1 MTAFAPLSAS
11 SLPPL
16 SALAQA
22 AAAEL
27 SSLLPGRVSTA
38 DEDRLSYSR
47 DMWSKA
53 ILWIRQGKIPPPP
66 DVVVWPDNEDE
77 VQKVVQLARAHKL
90 PIVPFGAGSGV
101 CGGVCA
107 VRGGISLDLKRL
119 ERVGA
124 VDGERFTVDADAG
137 VVGEVLERKLN
148 AQGYT
153 LGHFP
158 SSIYMST
165 LGGWLA
171 ARSAGQLSTR
181 YGKIEDM
188 VCSLRAVT
196 GRGEVVQTPER
207 PAPGPDLAELL
218 MGSEGT
224 LCVFTRARL
233 RVHPAPEHKA
243 FRAFRYRS
251 VEAGVEAIRRVM
263 RDGLRP
269 AVVRLY
275 DPFDT
280 ALAARKKPH
289 EGGKGT
295 KAPSDRGLVQG
306 ELVPFLTRLV
316 APRVFGNP
324 KLINRAA
331 DLFRSCILILMFEGE
346 TRRALQEEGQAR
358 ELCAAA
364 GGADLGEAPAQAWY
378 RTRYDVSYRMSP
390 VVDDG
395 MLADTF
401 EVAASWDRV
410 LDVYERVREAVAPL
424 AFAMCHF
431 SHAYV
436 EGCSLYFSFALAGAG
451 ERALETRY
459 DELWKAALAAALASG
474 ATVSHH
480 HGIGLLKAR
489 ALAEQLGDARRMVQ
503 GLKRALDPDG
513 IMNPGKLLP

>member
-1 MTAFAPLSAS
+1 MTAPAPLSAS

-27 SSLLPGRVSTA
+27 SELLPGRVSTA
-38 DEDRLSYSR
+38 DEDRISYAR
-47 DMWSKA
+47 DMWPKA
-53 ILWIRQGKIPPPP
+53 ILWIRQGRIPPPP
-66 DVVVWPDNEDE
+66 DLVVWPGSEEE
-77 VQKVVQLARAHKL
+77 VQKVIQLARAHKL
-90 PIVPFGAGSGV
+90 PVIPFGAGSGV

-119 ERVGA
+119 ERVEA
-124 VDGERFTVDADAG
+124 VDGERFTVDAGAG
-137 VVGEVLERKLN
+137 VVGEPLERRLN

-188 VCSLRAVT
+188 VVSLRAVT
-196 GRGEVVQTPER
+196 GRGEIVQTPER
-207 PAPGPDLAELL
+207 PCSGPDLAELL
-218 MGSEGT
+218 LGSEGT
-224 LCVFTRARL
+224 LCTFTRARL
-233 RVHPAPEHKA
+233 RVHPRPQHQA
-243 FRAFRYRS
+243 FRAFRFRS
-251 VEAGVEAIRRVM
+251 VEAGVEAIRRVL

-269 AVVRLY
+269 AAVRLY

-280 ALAARKKPH
+280 ALVARKKPH
-289 EGGKGT
+289 
-295 KAPSDRGLVQG
+295 APEDVVPPSERGILRG
-306 ELVPFLTRLV
+306 DLLPLLTRAV
-316 APRVFGNP
+316 ASRALGNAR
-324 KLINRAA
+324 LFNRAA
-331 DLFRSCILILMFEGE
+331 DLFRRCLLVLMFEGE
-346 TRRALQEEGQAR
+346 ARRSLQEEGFAR

-364 GGADLGEAPAQAWY
+364 GGADLGEEPARRWY
-378 RTRYDVSYRMSP
+378 ATRYDVSYRMSP
-390 VVDDG
+390 VVDGG
-395 MLADTF
+395 MVADTF
-401 EVAASWDRV
+401 EVATTWDRV
-410 LDVYERVREAVAPL
+410 MEVYERVRAATAPL
-424 AFAMCHF
+424 AFVMCHF

-436 EGCSLYFSFALAGAG
+436 EGCSLYFSFAVASQGG
-451 ERALETRY
+451 DRALETRY
-459 DELWKAALAAALASG
+459 DDLWKAALAAGLAAG

-480 HGIGLLKAR
+480 HGVGLLKSR
-489 ALAEQLGDARRMVQ
+489 ALAEQLGDARRMLQ

>member
-1 MTAFAPLSAS
+1 MSAPAPLSAS

-27 SSLLPGRVSTA
+27 SSLFPGRVSVA
-38 DEDRLSYSR
+38 DEDRLSYAR
-47 DMWSKA
+47 DMWPKA

-66 DVVVWPDNEDE
+66 DVVVWPDGEEE
-77 VQKVVQLARAHKL
+77 VQKVVQLARRHKL
-90 PIVPFGAGSGV
+90 PVIPFGAGSGV
-101 CGGVCA
+101 CGGVTA

-119 ERVGA
+119 EKVEP

-137 VVGEVLERKLN
+137 VMGEVLERRLN
-148 AQGYT
+148 AQGYS

-158 SSIYMST
+158 SSIFMST

-196 GRGEVVQTPER
+196 GRGDVVQTPER
-207 PAPGPDLAELL
+207 PHGGPDLAELL

-233 RVHPAPEHKA
+233 RVQPAPEHRA

-251 VEAGVEAIRRVM
+251 VGAGVEAIRRVL

-280 ALAARKKPH
+280 ALVARKKPH
-289 EGGKGT
+289 QGGRT
-295 KAPSDRGLVQG
+295 SPSARGLVQS

-324 KLINRAA
+324 KLVNRAA

-358 ELCAAA
+358 ELCLKA
-364 GGADLGEAPAQAWY
+364 GGADLGEEPAQEWY

-395 MLADTF
+395 MVADTF
-401 EVAASWDRV
+401 EVAATWDRV
-410 LDVYERVREAVAPL
+410 LDVYDRVRAAVAPL
-424 AFAMCHF
+424 AFTMCHF

-436 EGCSLYFSFALAGAG
+436 EGCSLYFSFAAASPGG
-451 ERALETRY
+451 DRALETRY
-459 DELWKAALAAALASG
+459 DELWKTCLSAAMAAG